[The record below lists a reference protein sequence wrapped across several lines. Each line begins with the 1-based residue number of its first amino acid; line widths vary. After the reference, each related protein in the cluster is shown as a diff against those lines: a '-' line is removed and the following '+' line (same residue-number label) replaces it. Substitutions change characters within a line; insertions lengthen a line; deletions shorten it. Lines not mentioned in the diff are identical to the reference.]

1 MSARAIVLHAEDNV
15 ATALADV
22 SAGDSVNLGSGWEL
36 KVTENVPFGHKLA
49 VTFIPTGGKV
59 VKYGECIGLASRDI
73 AAGGY
78 VHVDNV
84 ESQRGRGDVTG
95 KRG

>member
-1 MSARAIVLHAEDNV
+1 MSARAIVLHAQDNV
-15 ATALADV
+15 ATALGDV
-22 SAGDSVNLGSGWEL
+22 GAGDSVDVGSGRQL

-49 VTFIPTGGKV
+49 VAFIPSGGKV
-59 VKYGECIGLASRDI
+59 VKYGECIGLARRDI
-73 AAGGY
+73 PIGGY

-84 ESQRGRGDVTG
+84 ESQRGRGDVKD